1 LKRPRL
7 GLGDAGQRA
16 LLLAPYVIG
25 VELLVLLPALFTFAV
40 AFSEYDLLSDPSV
53 TGFDNFTELAGDP
66 LFHRALLN
74 SLIFAAVVVPLRL
87 LGALSLALLLHRRFR
102 GVGAAR
108 TAVYL
113 PTVVPDVAYALLWL
127 FLLNP
132 LFGPINATL
141 GLIGLPQPAWLAS
154 EGGAMAAII
163 LMSGFTIGE
172 GFVVALAARQELPQE
187 LYQLARVEGSSALH
201 TFRRVTLPLLA
212 PTLWLLAV
220 RDTVFTLQI
229 SFVPAYILTD
239 GGPDRATLFLPLL
252 VFDNAFEWLRYGY
265 AASMTLSMFI
275 LTALIVAVQFR
286 LLRRWRFGLGR

>member
-7 GLGDAGQRA
+7 GLSDAGQRA

-74 SLIFAAVVVPLRL
+74 SLIFAAVAVPLRL
-87 LGALSLALLLHRRFR
+87 FGALSLALLLHRRFR

-132 LFGPINATL
+132 LFGPINAIL

>member
-1 LKRPRL
+1 MRL
-7 GLGDAGQRA
+7 PCLSAAVQRA
-16 LLLAPYVIG
+16 ILLAPYVIG
-25 VELLVLLPALFTFAV
+25 VELLVVLPALFTFAV
-40 AFSEYDLLSDPSV
+40 AFSEYDLLSDPSAA
-53 TGFDNFTELAGDP
+53 GLDNFTELAGDP
-66 LFHRALLN
+66 LFHRALTN
-74 SLIFAAVVVPLRL
+74 SLIFAAFAVPLRL
-87 LGALSLALLLHRRFR
+87 FGALALALLLHRRFR

-108 TAVYL
+108 TAVYM

-132 LFGPINATL
+132 LFGPINAIL
-141 GLIGLPQPAWLAS
+141 GLVGLPQPAWLAS

-201 TFRRVTLPLLA
+201 TFRRVTLPLMA
-212 PTLWLLAV
+212 PTMWLLAV

-229 SFVPAYILTD
+229 SFIPAYILTD

-265 AASMTLSMFI
+265 GAAMTLSMFLI
-275 LTALIVAVQFR
+275 TALIVLVQLR

>member
-1 LKRPRL
+1 VKRAGPR
-7 GLGDAGQRA
+7 LGDAGQRA

-25 VELLVLLPALFTFAV
+25 VGLLVLLPALFTFAV
-40 AFSEYDLLSDPSV
+40 AFSEYDLLSDASV

-132 LFGPINATL
+132 LFGPVNAVL